1 MSEDKKILNKGLDA
15 LLGQTD
21 TKQRT
26 VKEIELEKIKPG
38 RFQPRSNF
46 DDEKLGELTESIK
59 NQGVLS
65 PILVRE
71 LGLNE
76 FEVIAGERRLRA
88 SKQAGLTSIPC
99 LVDQKQDQDAL
110 ISALIENLQRED
122 LNPVEE
128 ARGLDRLKREFGL
141 TQDEVAKSTGKAR
154 STIAN
159 SLRILSLP
167 NSILDMLSSGLIEK
181 GHAKLL
187 ASMEPKEAEEAAKK
201 IVKNNLSIKDF
212 SSINSKKS
220 TNKKIISTSKD
231 TDLLNVEREMSETF
245 GHKIEID
252 TKNKKAGKVSIFYN
266 TLDEL
271 DSIIQKLKNKQ

>member
-1 MSEDKKILNKGLDA
+1 MSEEKKTLNRGLDA
-15 LLGQTD
+15 LLGQNNSNQ
-21 TKQRT
+21 KF
-26 VKEIELEKIKPG
+26 VKEVDLTKIKPG

-46 DDEKLGELTESIK
+46 DNEKLKELTVSIK

-88 SKQAGLTSIPC
+88 SKMAGLKTIPC
-99 LVDQKQDQDAL
+99 LVDQKKDQDAL
-110 ISALIENLQRED
+110 VSALIENLQRED

-141 TQDEVAKSTGKAR
+141 TQDEVATSTGKAR
-154 STIAN
+154 STVAN

-167 NSILDMLSSGLIEK
+167 PSVLDLLAQGKIEK

-187 ASMEPKEAEEAAKK
+187 ASMSPGEAETTAKK
-201 IVKNNLSIKDF
+201 IVNEKISVKDLS
-212 SSINSKKS
+212 N
-220 TNKKIISTSKD
+220 ISTPKKTKTKNKTKD
-231 TDLLNVEREMSETF
+231 TDLLNIEKEMSELF
-245 GHKIEID
+245 GHKIEIE
-252 TKNKKAGKVSIFYN
+252 TKNKKAGKVSISYK

-271 DSIIQKLKNKQ
+271 DSIISKIKNK

>member
-1 MSEDKKILNKGLDA
+1 MSEEKKTLNRGLDA
-15 LLGQTD
+15 LLGQNNSN
-21 TKQRT
+21 QRS
-26 VKEIELEKIKPG
+26 VKEVDLTKIKPG

-46 DDEKLGELTESIK
+46 DNEKLKELTVSIK

-88 SKQAGLTSIPC
+88 SKMAGLKAIPC
-99 LVDQKQDQDAL
+99 LVDQKKDQDAL
-110 ISALIENLQRED
+110 VSALIENLQRED

-141 TQDEVAKSTGKAR
+141 TQDEVATSTGKAR
-154 STIAN
+154 STVAN

-167 NSILDMLSSGLIEK
+167 PSVLDLLAQGKIEK

-187 ASMEPKEAEEAAKK
+187 ASMSPGEAETTAKK
-201 IVKNNLSIKDF
+201 IVNEKISVKDLS
-212 SSINSKKS
+212 N
-220 TNKKIISTSKD
+220 ISTPKKTKTKNKTKD
-231 TDLLNVEREMSETF
+231 TDLLNIEKEMSELF
-245 GHKIEID
+245 GHKIEIE
-252 TKNKKAGKVSIFYN
+252 TKNKKAGKVSISYK

-271 DSIIQKLKNKQ
+271 DSIISKIKNK